1 MKINDDDSEPVILIK
16 EILSARIR
24 PVVQED
30 GGDIKFISFDE
41 ETGIV
46 LLAMKGSCSGCPSS
60 SVTLKGGIEK
70 MLTHYV
76 AEVKCVEAVD
86 D

>member
-1 MKINDDDSEPVILIK
+1 MRV
-16 EILSARIR
+16 R

-30 GGDIKFISFDE
+30 GGDIRFVSFNE
-41 ETGIV
+41 ETGLV
-46 LLAMKGSCSGCPSS
+46 LLQMRGSCSGCPSS

-76 AEVKCVEAVD
+76 AEVNIYFTYYLLL
-86 D
+86 

>member
-1 MKINDDDSEPVILIK
+1 MSV
-16 EILSARIR
+16 RVR

-41 ETGIV
+41 DTGLV
-46 LLAMKGSCSGCPSS
+46 LLQMRGSCSGCPSS

-76 AEVKCVEAVD
+76 AEVLLIFLNFLFYFFLFFLYLLQIGKIR
-86 D
+86 